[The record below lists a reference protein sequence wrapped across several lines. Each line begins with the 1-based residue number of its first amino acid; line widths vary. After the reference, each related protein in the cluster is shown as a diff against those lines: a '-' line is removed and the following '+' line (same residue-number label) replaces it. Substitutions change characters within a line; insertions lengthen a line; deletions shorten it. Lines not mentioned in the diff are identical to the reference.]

1 MSSFG
6 LSKGSRTGRPP
17 LKNTTGR
24 GINDSGIKGRTLPE
38 TDSKTEVA
46 EMSALELKE
55 FLELESQ
62 TKVLSQPNWR
72 GMIPPQVEMTLPPG
86 LMQVSK
92 SSQILGLASQ
102 TITPKPD
109 LPEKR
114 SMTIARRL
122 LLGAGLERS
131 TSSKQL
137 HGNE

>member
-17 LKNTTGR
+17 RNAATGR
-24 GINDSGIKGRTLPE
+24 GANDSGIKGRTLPE

-46 EMSALELKE
+46 EISAMELKE

-72 GMIPPQVEMTLPPG
+72 AMLPPQVETTLPAS
-86 LMQVSK
+86 LMQISK
-92 SSQILGLASQ
+92 SSQAIGLVSQ
-102 TITPKPD
+102 PATPKPD
-109 LPEKR
+109 VPEKR
-114 SMTIARRL
+114 GLTIARRL

-131 TSSKQL
+131 ASSKAL

>member
-17 LKNTTGR
+17 RKNNTGR
-24 GINDSGIKGRTLPE
+24 GNNDSGIKGRTLAE
-38 TDSKTEVA
+38 TDSKTEVQ
-46 EMSALELKE
+46 EISALELKE

-72 GMIPPQVEMTLPPG
+72 AMIPPQVETTLPPG
-86 LMQVSK
+86 LVQGSK
-92 SSQILGLASQ
+92 SSQALGIISQ
-102 TITPKPD
+102 PATPKPD
-109 LPEKR
+109 VPEKR
-114 SMTIARRL
+114 GMTIARRL
-122 LLGAGLERS
+122 LLGAGLQRS